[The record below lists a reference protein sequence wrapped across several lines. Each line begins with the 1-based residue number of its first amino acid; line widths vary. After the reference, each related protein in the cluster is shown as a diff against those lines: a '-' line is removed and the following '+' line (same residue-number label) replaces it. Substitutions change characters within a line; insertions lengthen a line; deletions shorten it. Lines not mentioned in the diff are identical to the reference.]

1 MDLQGGG
8 GKMSKKTAM
17 YAATA
22 VLAILF
28 LVANLA
34 RANPTIGPEDN
45 SAPSDTSYKVN
56 VVRQVAIA
64 LTAGTDA
71 IQDLRGPPI
80 EHSNLDQLKL
90 PTPGMDCGI
99 ARSLI
104 YVACNSVSMNKTQAE
119 AMFAQIMD
127 DVQTALPS
135 DSWRPVERVSHA
147 DLIRIRSYYHL
158 KSGAQIDIDL
168 VTQPGW
174 EARPLYW
181 VRVYGWK
188 RF

>member
-1 MDLQGGG
+1 MKVSRTFLIVLLLVGSLAG
-8 GKMSKKTAM
+8 AM
-17 YAATA
+17 RATA
-22 VLAILF
+22 AEETS
-28 LVANLA
+28 
-34 RANPTIGPEDN
+34 P
-45 SAPSDTSYKVN
+45 PSDTSDPVN

-80 EHSNLDQLKL
+80 ESSNLDRLKL

-99 ARSLI
+99 ARSLL
-104 YVACNSVSMNKTQAE
+104 YVACHSTAVNKNEAE
-119 AMFAQIMD
+119 SMFARIMD

-135 DSWRPVERVSHA
+135 DSWTAVEAAPHVDS
-147 DLIRIRSYYHL
+147 IRIRSYYHH

-168 VTQPGW
+168 VAGPGMD
-174 EARPLYW
+174 AQPLYW
-181 VRVYGWK
+181 IRVYGWK